1 MSCLRF
7 HLGGDAGLIFVP
19 AELGDRLCAI
29 SYALVA
35 IHNKDGIRNVVREDA
50 VHLVYSI
57 LNQLLLVTTR
67 FLKQVLPT
75 SIDKRLLMPMHHL
88 QKELP
93 HVLIRT

>member
-1 MSCLRF
+1 M
-7 HLGGDAGLIFVP
+7 P

-35 IHNKDGIRNVVREDA
+35 IHNKNGIRNVVREGA
-50 VHLVYSI
+50 VHLVYST